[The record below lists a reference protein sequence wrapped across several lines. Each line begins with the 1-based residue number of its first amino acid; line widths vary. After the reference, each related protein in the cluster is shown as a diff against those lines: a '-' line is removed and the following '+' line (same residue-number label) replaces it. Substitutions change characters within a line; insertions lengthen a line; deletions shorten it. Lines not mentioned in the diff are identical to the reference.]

1 MNYSLILNLTRQDF
15 TDRYA
20 GSIFGVLW
28 AFLHPLALISIYLV
42 VFSQIMGSRLPGVS
56 NVENFS
62 VYLVCGLLPWIAF
75 ANTIIRITSVFQ
87 DKKHIISKIKLNLSA
102 FPSYVVISET
112 ITFVIS
118 FSIFLLYFI
127 FFLNFEI
134 NVVQIF
140 CLTVLFF
147 LQQLLAFSLGL
158 IFSIF
163 NVFFRDTKEFATI
176 FVNFWFWLTPIV
188 WVPSIAPQ
196 WLIQFQNSFNPAF
209 WFISGYRQLFVYSK
223 TFEIADLYSLI
234 IFAFVMLLFS
244 LMGLRFLER
253 DIRDFM

>member
-20 GSIFGVLW
+20 GSIFGIFW

-42 VFSQIMGSRLPGVS
+42 VFSKIMGSRLPGVS
-56 NVENFS
+56 NLENFS

-75 ANTIIRITSVFQ
+75 ANTIIRTTSVFQ
-87 DKKHIISKIKLNLSA
+87 DKKHIISKIKLNLFA

-112 ITFVIS
+112 ITFIIS
-118 FSIFLLYFI
+118 FLIFLVYYL
-127 FFLNFEI
+127 FFLDFEI
-134 NVVQIF
+134 SSNQIF
-140 CLTVLFF
+140 CLLILLF
-147 LQQLLAFSLGL
+147 LQQLVAFSLGL

-163 NVFFRDTKEFATI
+163 NVFFRDTKEFAII
-176 FVNFWFWLTPIV
+176 FINFWFWLTPIV
-188 WVPSIAPQ
+188 WVPAIAPQ

-223 TFEIADLYSLI
+223 TFGVSDLYNLI
-234 IFAFVMLLFS
+234 LFAFVMLLVS
-244 LMGLRFLER
+244 LTSLRFLER